1 MQRRYEP
8 FKEVFVYV
16 EGESYKICSQTN
28 KHYLYEKKHVKNKY
42 TVATGYNEQKVKLM
56 RHFIEYIHNKNLV
69 HHDLK
74 TDNIFF
80 LQKNNSEFCDKMTE
94 LIEQMTIESP
104 QASLKSEMFNMSTSE
119 LRRLAGKES

>member
-16 EGESYKICSQTN
+16 EGESYK
-28 KHYLYEKKHVKNKY
+28 
-42 TVATGYNEQKVKLM
+42 
-56 RHFIEYIHNKNLV
+56 
-69 HHDLK
+69 
-74 TDNIFF
+74 
-80 LQKNNSEFCDKMTE
+80 TE